1 MSVMRVENVFAN
13 FEHDV
18 NICFEYEGKV
28 YSYELERL
36 FKERYFGFSSPS
48 GWSRSFEQ
56 LSKFKNI
63 LLNEFQ
69 STNIV
74 FSNLFYNEDLM
85 WGNDKSYVTDN
96 FSALFATKNLYE
108 LDHHECHASC
118 AFYQSPF
125 DESLIFSYDGGGMG
139 ANVRSHSYKPEEW
152 DFTVLYL
159 ASRKNGIRRLDKIP
173 INMGGFYNHLCSF
186 PEVIQWKPLSS
197 MAGCG
202 KFMGL
207 SGHSYPDPFVVDNL
221 KNTFYENPFHHKDG
235 LTIKSDEEWDL
246 VKHFGY
252 EDTEFERRDYIKNF
266 DEASRFAS
274 NWQVA
279 FEQIVI
285 EMIRPFVEKYNYP
298 ICITGGCALNVL
310 VNERIRTTFDKEVFV
325 PPNPSDCGLG
335 IGGLAVHTDSD
346 IRDTV
351 YNNFDLL
358 DRYTILD
365 GNCSDLVDV
374 TKLADIICEGKILGV
389 VNGRSECGPRAL
401 GNRSILCDPS
411 IPDMKDTLNAKVKF
425 REWFRPFAPM
435 VRYEDRNKYFVFDGD
450 SPYMS
455 FACPVR
461 ETYRDELS
469 AITHIDGT
477 ARLQTVKE
485 SDNPFIYELLTELER
500 KGNIPVLLNT
510 SFNIKGKPILTTVD
524 DALGILGDTDLDNV
538 YIEGK
543 LF

>member
-1 MSVMRVENVFAN
+1 MAVMRVENVFAN

-36 FKERYFGFSSPS
+36 FKERYFGFCGPG
-48 GWSRSFEQ
+48 GWARSFEC
-56 LSKFKNI
+56 LSHFKNT
-63 LLNEFQ
+63 LLKEFQ
-69 STNIV
+69 VTNV
-74 FSNLFYNEDLM
+74 AFENLFYNEDLQ
-85 WGNDKSYVTDN
+85 WGNDASIIPSNFKS
-96 FSALFATKNLYE
+96 LFANKTSTE
-108 LDHHECHASC
+108 LDHHECHAAG
-118 AFYQSPF
+118 AFYQSSF
-125 DESLIFSYDGGGMG
+125 EESLIFSYDGGGNR
-139 ANVRSHSYKPEEW
+139 ANSRGHTYNVDDW

-159 ASRKNGIRRLDKIP
+159 ASRKNGIRRLCKIP
-173 INMGGFYNHLCSF
+173 VNFGGFYNLLCEY
-186 PEVIQWKPLSS
+186 PDVVKWDNRVS

-207 SGHSYPDPFVVDNL
+207 SGHSFPNPFIVNAL
-221 KNTFYENPFHHKDG
+221 KDIFNNNPFHHKG
-235 LTIKSDEEWDL
+235 GETIVDEDWDF
-246 VKHFGY
+246 VKIFGY
-252 EDTEFERRDYIKNF
+252 EQEGFNRNNIIKDFESCSN
-266 DEASRFAS
+266 FAS
-274 NWQVA
+274 NWQEA
-279 FEQIVI
+279 FEQIVVD
-285 EMIRPFVEKYNYP
+285 MIKPYVEKYNYP

-310 VNERIRTTFDKEVFV
+310 ANERIRTTFNREVFV

-335 IGGLAVHTDSD
+335 IGGMAIHTDVD
-346 IRDTV
+346 ISNTV

-358 DRYTILD
+358 DRDSIPI
-365 GNCSDLVDV
+365 GVPANIP
-374 TKLADIICEGKILGV
+374 KLADLICEGKILGV

-401 GNRSILCDPS
+401 GNRSILCDRS

-461 ETYRDELS
+461 ETYRDDLS
-469 AITHIDGT
+469 AITHVDGT

-485 SDNPFIYELLTELER
+485 SDNPFIYELLTELEI

-510 SFNIKGKPILTTVD
+510 SFNIKGLPILTTVN
-524 DALGILGDTDLDNV
+524 DALGILRDTELDKV